1 MATENLN
8 IKITADVQDAVNKVK
23 AVKDNLTDLNNNT
36 GISSMTS
43 NFKDGANAASELA
56 DKLSSIRNMNI
67 GSLISGFAN
76 ISASMRANQL
86 AAAKLVA
93 ETNYYEE
100 CVRNS
105 EDAMEDLKNQ
115 AIQLAAVWNQ
125 MKSSGTLLDNDG
137 AADWDIHEQFAG
149 IAEEYAQY
157 SDYLEQD
164 KAKLKSLSGAMDD
177 LKASGTGMFAG
188 LSKGAAACAVAVL
201 AVVAAVGALTAAIKS
216 ALNAAQ
222 RLRTDFFD
230 ARKVGLST
238 QAYQEWS
245 YVLGQVGVEADAL
258 SDFIKSLS
266 AAQNDLRDGS
276 EAMTEAFKQLGFNID
291 EVVNMG
297 QEELFV
303 ETIKRLQQMENQVQR
318 TSIAYRIFGEDDASK
333 VANVLALNNQEME
346 RMINNYYLL
355 GGGASDAAIQKSL
368 ALSSAVSNMKLAWQ
382 GLGQTIGEFIMP
394 LLTKIVNAI
403 AVAIAAVNMFLRAL
417 FGFEIVAKGSSSSG
431 INKASS
437 SIGGYTDSVKEAT
450 AAAKEL
456 KRTTMGFDELNVVS
470 NPNTDAGGGSGSDLG
485 SIGGGGGSFEMPE
498 ISGLTENLG
507 LEKIAAFIEKWKG
520 VIQTVI
526 PIAMVAI
533 GVIGGIA
540 CLFAGNFLGAA
551 GFFAMAGIGIA
562 IGNSNGLWENLGKN
576 ITQVWED
583 VKKKAKKKWDEISKN
598 WVKFW
603 DNVGKK
609 CKEGLDNIKK
619 WFEEKWKSIKDGW
632 TKFCEETKK
641 KWDTFWSNVSKAAK
655 DGLEAV
661 KKWFDE
667 KWKKI
672 KEDWNKFIEETKKNW
687 NKFWTD
693 VGNAA
698 KTGLEAIKK
707 WFVDGWNKIKTDFT
721 TFCENTKQSWD
732 KFWSDVSKKVSDGLE
747 KVKKFFSDAWESIK
761 TTLVTKWNEM
771 KAALE
776 EAWSKISAKAD
787 ELCANLK
794 KFFED
799 AWKKIQETWSVV
811 EGWFQDIW
819 DAIDS
824 AAEDVTDAVGE
835 FWEDAW
841 DYVEDAWD
849 GATGWFQ
856 GVWNDISSGA
866 SGSSS
871 KVSGF
876 FSSAWSS
883 ITNVWG
889 KVVSWFQ
896 EKWSG
901 ISGVFSGV
909 KEFFGEK
916 FGGAISIIQEKWKG
930 IKEWFAEKW
939 KSIKDVF
946 TTAGQSIGSSI
957 TTALKNSF
965 NTFMSNAVGKINNFI
980 GRLNS
985 AIDLINKIPGVN
997 IGKIGTLPVP
1007 QLAKG
1012 GIVTDSILAN
1022 IGERGREAVLP
1033 LENNTGWMDILAD
1046 RIAARNGAPSKIILQ
1061 VDGKQLGWATIDNIN
1076 AITKQTG
1083 GLQLTLV

>member
-8 IKITADVQDAVNKVK
+8 IKITADVQDAINKVK
-23 AVKDNLTDLNNNT
+23 AVKDNLTDLNKNT
-36 GISSMTS
+36 GVSEMSSGFGQS
-43 NFKDGANAASELA
+43 AEAAAQLSEQLE
-56 DKLSSIRNMNI
+56 SIKNMN
-67 GSLISGFAN
+67 FA
-76 ISASMRANQL
+76 QL
-86 AAAKLVA
+86 TATFAKLGSQFKRYKEDMAEYKDFA
-93 ETNYYEE
+93 ETAKSFLDPNSWVYKGDKSFLDWEGEAEAMANYNAHMKEAGTYLA
-100 CVRNS
+100 S
-105 EDAMEDLKNQ
+105 AKSQ
-115 AIQLAAVWNQ
+115 AGGLFASLEA
-125 MKSSGTLLDNDG
+125 G
-137 AADWDIHEQFAG
+137 A
-149 IAEEYAQY
+149 
-157 SDYLEQD
+157 L
-164 KAKLKSLSGAMDD
+164 
-177 LKASGTGMFAG
+177 
-188 LSKGAAACAVAVL
+188 GAAAAIA
-201 AVVAAVGALTAAIKS
+201 AVVAAVAALVGAIKS
-216 ALNAAQ
+216 ALNASA
-222 RLRTDFFD
+222 RLRADFFD

-238 QAYQEWS
+238 QAYQEWG

-276 EAMTEAFKQLGFNID
+276 EAMTEAFEQLGFNID

-303 ETIKRLQQMENQVQR
+303 ETIKRLQQLENQVQR

-333 VANVLALNNQEME
+333 VANVLALNNEEME
-346 RMINNYYLL
+346 RMIRNYYLL

-368 ALSSAVSNMKLAWQ
+368 ALQGAVSNLKLAWQ

-417 FGFEIVAKGSSSSG
+417 FGFEIVAKSSGSSG
-431 INKASS
+431 VNKATASV
-437 SIGGYTDSVKEAT
+437 GGYTSAVKDAT

-456 KRTTMGFDELNVVS
+456 KRTTMGFDELNIVS
-470 NPNTDAGGGSGSDLG
+470 DPNKDAGGGSGSDIG
-485 SIGGGGGSFEMPE
+485 SIGGGGGSFEVPDLG
-498 ISGLTENLG
+498 GLTEDLG
-507 LEKIAAFIEKWKG
+507 LDKIAAFIEKWKG

-533 GVIGGIA
+533 GVVGGIA

-562 IGNSNGLWENLGKN
+562 IGNSNGLWEKLGKN

-583 VKKKAKKKWDEISKN
+583 VKKKVKKKWDEISKN
-598 WVKFW
+598 WTKFW

-619 WFEEKWKSIKDGW
+619 WFEEKWKSIKEGW
-632 TKFCEETKK
+632 TKFCDETKR
-641 KWDTFWSNVSKAAK
+641 KWDTFWSNVGKAAK
-655 DGLEAV
+655 DGLDNI

-672 KEDWNKFIEETKKNW
+672 KEDWNKFCEETKKKW
-687 NKFWTD
+687 DTFWTNI
-693 VGNAA
+693 GNAA
-698 KTGLEAIKK
+698 KTGLEAVKK
-707 WFVDGWNKIKTDFT
+707 WFTDGWAKIKTDFT

-747 KVKKFFSDAWESIK
+747 KVKKFFTDAWESIK
-761 TTLVTKWNEM
+761 TTLTTKWNEM
-771 KAALE
+771 KTTLE
-776 EAWSKISAKAD
+776 KAWSDISKKAD
-787 ELCANLK
+787 ELCASLK

-811 EGWFQDIW
+811 KDYFQGIW
-819 DAIDS
+819 DKIEET
-824 AAEDVTDAVGE
+824 AEDVTEAVGD
-835 FWEDAW
+835 FWDDAW
-841 DYVEDAWD
+841 DVVEEAWN

-856 GVWNDISSGA
+856 GIWDKISGGASSSSG
-866 SGSSS
+866 STSSS
-871 KVSGF
+871 
-876 FSSAWSS
+876 FSNAWSA
-883 ITNVWG
+883 IKTAWGGVTN
-889 KVVSWFQ
+889 WFSGI
-896 EKWSG
+896 WSG
-901 ISGVFSGV
+901 ITGVFANV
-909 KEFFGEK
+909 KSWFGEK
-916 FGGAISIIQEKWKG
+916 FGGAVTAIQEKWAG
-930 IKEWFAEKW
+930 IKDWFAQKW
-939 KSIKDVF
+939 AGITSVF

-997 IGKIGTLPVP
+997 IGKIGTLSVP

-1022 IGERGREAVLP
+1022 IGERGKEAVLP
-1033 LENNTGWMDILAD
+1033 LENNTGWMDVLAD
-1046 RIAARNGAPSKIILQ
+1046 RIAARSNATRVVLQ
-1061 VDGKQLGWATIDNIN
+1061 VDGRELGWATIENIN

-1083 GLQLTLV
+1083 GLQLVL

>member
-1 MATENLN
+1 MTTEELKIRITADTVGVESSVNKVKQSLNGINGKKAKEAGDAVSTSMESVRESIDKLRNMTAIDMLTNNLENLAKVSATVKGSFKNIGEN
-8 IKITADVQDAVNKVK
+8 IKITFSNIIPSAYEAGEWKGWKKAFQDFAKDGKVSFKSLKSDLSAVGASFKQVF
-23 AVKDNLTDLNNNT
+23 T
-36 GISSMTS
+36 GIIPA
-43 NFKDGANAASELA
+43 GA
-56 DKLSSIRNMNI
+56 
-67 GSLISGFAN
+67 G
-76 ISASMRANQL
+76 
-86 AAAKLVA
+86 
-93 ETNYYEE
+93 
-100 CVRNS
+100 
-105 EDAMEDLKNQ
+105 
-115 AIQLAAVWNQ
+115 
-125 MKSSGTLLDNDG
+125 
-137 AADWDIHEQFAG
+137 
-149 IAEEYAQY
+149 
-157 SDYLEQD
+157 
-164 KAKLKSLSGAMDD
+164 
-177 LKASGTGMFAG
+177 
-188 LSKGAAACAVAVL
+188 VAVVAIL
-201 AVVAAVGALTAAIKS
+201 GVVAAVAAVTAAIK
-216 ALNAAQ
+216 NAINTAQ

-238 QAYQEWS
+238 KTYKEWG
-245 YVLGQVGVEADAL
+245 YVLNQVGVEADAL

-276 EAMTEAFKQLGFNID
+276 EAMTEAFEQLGFNID

-303 ETIKRLQQMENQVQR
+303 ETIKRLQQLENQVQK
-318 TSIAYRIFGEDDASK
+318 TSIAYRIFGEDDAAK
-333 VANVLALNNQEME
+333 VANVLALNNEEME

-368 ALSSAVSNMKLAWQ
+368 TLSGAVNNMKLAWQ
-382 GLGQTIGEFIMP
+382 GLSQTLGEVIMP
-394 LLTKIVNAI
+394 VLTKIVNAI
-403 AVAIAAVNMFLRAL
+403 TVTIAAINMFLRAL
-417 FGFEIVAKGSSSSG
+417 FGLEIIAKGSGSSG
-431 INKASS
+431 VNKAAS
-437 SIGGYTDSVKEAT
+437 SIGGYSSAIKDAT

-470 NPNTDAGGGSGSDLG
+470 DPNKDTGGGSDSSGTDF
-485 SIGGGGGSFEMPE
+485 GGGGASFEMPE
-498 ISGLTENLG
+498 LEGLTQKFPG
-507 LEKIAAFIEKWKG
+507 LEKFAAFLEEWKSA
-520 VIQTVI
+520 VLPVTLTVI
-526 PIAMVAI
+526 
-533 GVIGGIA
+533 GVVGGLA
-540 CLFAGNFLGAA
+540 CLLTGNFIGAA
-551 GFFAMAGIGIA
+551 AFFAMAGLGISIGIKNGA
-562 IGNSNGLWENLGKN
+562 WKKIGDSLVK
-576 ITQVWED
+576 VWED
-583 VKKKAKKKWDEISKN
+583 VKKKLKTKWDDMTKN
-598 WVKFW
+598 WKKFW
-603 DNVGKK
+603 DDFGKK
-609 CKEGLDNIKK
+609 CKEGLEKVKK
-619 WFEEKWKSIKDGW
+619 WFEEKWKDIKDGW

-641 KWDTFWSNVSKAAK
+641 KWDKFWSDVGKAAK

-1007 QLAKG
+1007 QLATG